1 MNAYKETYLN
11 NAADIFGNMM
21 NYVVNDCGLDG
32 DIFLHMFVTSGLAE
46 QFERGNPKVIAGM
59 SGLDLAG
66 YAIRS
71 VTGSPPS
78 AGATDTIDYRT
89 PEFWGGWVLARYQWY
104 SAKSFSE
111 ILRSFPFSA
120 IVSRYYPLHEADIS
134 KFYAVADGV
143 IAESNPH
150 TNLKRL
156 RGSSGLS
163 QSQLAG
169 EAGVSLRSIQM
180 YEQRNK
186 DVNKAQAITLAKIA
200 RVLGCDVEDLLESE
214 PIATNN

>member
-11 NAADIFGNMM
+11 NAADTFGNMM

-66 YAIRS
+66 HAIRS

-104 SAKSFSE
+104 SAKSFSA
-111 ILRSFPFSA
+111 ILRSFHSNVRATQQRRQQSA
-120 IVSRYYPLHEADIS
+120 
-134 KFYAVADGV
+134 G
-143 IAESNPH
+143 NH
-150 TNLKRL
+150 TCKDCACAGL
-156 RGSSGLS
+156 RH
-163 QSQLAG
+163 
-169 EAGVSLRSIQM
+169 
-180 YEQRNK
+180 
-186 DVNKAQAITLAKIA
+186 
-200 RVLGCDVEDLLESE
+200 
-214 PIATNN
+214 